1 MNGPRFL
8 AFDSPSLSI
17 ACRCDV
23 DTSTDALCCP
33 DVHPFGQSSE
43 RDAPCRT
50 KNVRL
55 HQSLS
60 RVVPLTPLVP
70 IHLGALSDEKA
81 LAAAKLEATML
92 AGLHHPNVVQCH
104 GRAVPDCIL
113 NPRP

>member
-1 MNGPRFL
+1 
-8 AFDSPSLSI
+8 
-17 ACRCDV
+17 
-23 DTSTDALCCP
+23 
-33 DVHPFGQSSE
+33 
-43 RDAPCRT
+43 
-50 KNVRL
+50 
-55 HQSLS
+55 
-60 RVVPLTPLVP
+60 VVPLTPLVP